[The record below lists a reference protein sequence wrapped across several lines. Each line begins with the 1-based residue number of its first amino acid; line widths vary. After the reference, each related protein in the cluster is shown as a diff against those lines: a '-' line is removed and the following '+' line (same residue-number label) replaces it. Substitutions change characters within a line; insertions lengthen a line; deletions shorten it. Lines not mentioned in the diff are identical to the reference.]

1 MPRRYDREEAKR
13 RILSVCVK
21 LFIERG
27 YEKTTTAE
35 ILEKADVTNGTF
47 YNIFST
53 KNGVLIELTN
63 FVFGHQFASIAGAG
77 PINGPIQAA
86 IFGWLP
92 VLLWIL
98 IGKDADPVLLYAVE
112 TAIQLTMTELSNN
125 MRELYV
131 ESYSFAETSEYIYQH
146 TSTELAKM
154 FAKYLPDY
162 EESDFYELE
171 IGTAGIMRAYMARPC
186 DKYFKLE
193 MKLERFLNMA
203 LCAYKVPE
211 EERKAAIEYVES
223 LDIRGIA
230 NDVMQQLF
238 KMLAEK
244 YNFTL
249 D

>member
-1 MPRRYDREEAKR
+1 MAILRGSIPTKNHL
-13 RILSVCVK
+13 LSVCVR
-21 LFIERG
+21 LFLEQG
-27 YEKTTTAE
+27 YKQTTVRQIASE
-35 ILEKADVTNGTF
+35 AGVSVSSFQNFFGSKD
-47 YNIFST
+47 
-53 KNGVLIELTN
+53 GVLGELIA
-63 FVFGHQFASIAGAG
+63 FMFGGQFGAARDIVG
-77 PINGPIQAA
+77 AELPPVYTYAA
-86 IFGWLP
+86 
-92 VLLWIL
+92 
-98 IGKDADPVLLYAVE
+98 E
-112 TAIQLTMTELSNN
+112 TAIQLVLTELNEN
-125 MRELYV
+125 LRDIYLEV
-131 ESYSFAETSEYIYQH
+131 YSLPDTSEYIFQH
-146 TSTELAKM
+146 TARELRRIFGA
-154 FAKYLPDY
+154 YLPDY
-162 EESDFYELE
+162 SESDFYETE